1 MLRDT
6 KMNIIKYFL
15 FLLLFST
22 SYTCAE
28 DIKLS
33 TWNIEHLGTDGR
45 GFGGGFGGGSI
56 DLRTPEQIK
65 TIAEFIKNELKSD
78 IIALQEISIDYEDNG
93 SSRNE
98 RLDVIVNE
106 LGIHWQYYL
115 PPKHNDHHNQSMY
128 VGYLWN
134 TNKVNAATLAPLIT
148 PNLNL
153 AGKALFDR
161 VPVIGYF
168 EVKTASDTSNDFI
181 VVNVHLASGQ
191 HNDENHLIAMTLIEY
206 QLGSALK
213 ELRVK
218 ESDRIILGDFNDNP
232 YAKSSSGKNIHTPAL
247 YEHMRFKGYT
257 DFVTED
263 FHSTRMDSNLKSVID
278 HVLINKS
285 AINHIDEVKAEI
297 WLPTGGESN
306 FATWRQTFSDHFPI
320 SVYINVATSDDDVDW
335 H

>member
-1 MLRDT
+1 MRIL
-6 KMNIIKYFL
+6 KYGL
-15 FLLLFST
+15 FLLFLSA
-22 SYTCAE
+22 SIAWAD
-28 DIKLS
+28 DIKLT

-56 DLRTPEQIK
+56 DLRTSEQLK
-65 TIAEFIKNELKSD
+65 AIASFIKDELKSD

-93 SSRNE
+93 ASRNE
-98 RLDVIVNE
+98 RLDEIVGE
-106 LGIHWQYYL
+106 LGSPWQYYL
-115 PPKHNDHHNQSMY
+115 PPEHSDHHNQSMY

-134 TNKVNAATLAPLIT
+134 SETVNAAKFAPLQT

-161 VPVIGYF
+161 SPVIGYF
-168 EVKTASDTSNDFI
+168 EVKTPNDTSNDFI

-206 QLGSALK
+206 QLNSALK
-213 ELRVK
+213 ALRIK

-232 YAKSSSGKNIHTPAL
+232 YAKSRSGKNMRTPAL
-247 YEHMRFKGYT
+247 YDHMAFKGYT

-263 FHSTRMDSNLKSVID
+263 FHSTRMDSNLTSVID
-278 HVLINKS
+278 HILVNQS
-285 AINHIDEVKAEI
+285 ARRDIDEDKAEI
-297 WLPTGGESN
+297 WLPAGGESV
-306 FATWRQTFSDHFPI
+306 FATWRQTYSDHFPI
-320 SVYINVATSDDDVDW
+320 SIYINKATKDTDVDW